1 MSSVRRALVLS
12 IAERYVLIAISLLGN
27 ILVARLLTPEEI
39 GIYSVSLAVIGIA
52 QVLRDFGVGSF
63 LIQEKDLRDEHIRTA
78 FGFSLLIGGVL
89 FVVVF
94 FAAPLAGSFYGEQR
108 MVETMRIS
116 ALNFLV
122 LPFCTI
128 SVALL
133 RRALVF
139 NRLVVVTL
147 LAAVVGFAT
156 TISLAYSG
164 FGANSMAIGAVATNI
179 ATGAGAWLARSD
191 RKLLLPSFSEWRSV
205 LKFGSQSSAASIVT
219 TISMDIN
226 DLALGK
232 ILGFAPVAIIS
243 RAQGLMNLFHRD
255 LMTAIRNVA
264 YPAFAKTHRE
274 GGDLEPRYIASVT
287 AVTVI
292 AWPFYGFA
300 GFFALEILRLMFGPQ
315 WDEAAPL
322 VMVFCLAGAVA
333 STSSLITSAMMAVG
347 RVDLVTKSEMLFQPL
362 RAIAIVAAAIIFKSL
377 MACALT
383 YCIAFFCYLPF
394 IYAFK
399 QRCIP
404 NDYQKLFENLLASA
418 KVTLGTLTLPTIL
431 ALHVG
436 FGRTTPLTLSILIF
450 ASALAVLGWIVSVTV
465 FKHPVLYDPLFKHL
479 TRKLPGF
486 AQERP

>member
-52 QVLRDFGVGSF
+52 QVLRDFGVGNF
-63 LIQEKDLRDEHIRTA
+63 LIQEKDLHDNHIRTA
-78 FGFSLLIGGVL
+78 FGFSLLIGGAL

-94 FAAPLAGSFYGEQR
+94 FAAPFAGSFYGEQR

-147 LAAVVGFAT
+147 ASAVVGFIT
-156 TISLAYSG
+156 TIGLAYSG

-179 ATGAGAWLARSD
+179 ATGAGAWLARND
-191 RKLLLPSFSEWRSV
+191 RKLLLPSFSEWRSM
-205 LKFGSQSSAASIVT
+205 LRFGSQSSAASIVT

-264 YPAFAKTHRE
+264 YPAFARIHRD
-274 GGDLEPRYIASVT
+274 GGNLEAQHVFAVGAIT
-287 AVTVI
+287 AV
-292 AWPFYGFA
+292 AWPFYAFA
-300 GFFALEILRLMFGPQ
+300 SLFSIEVLRLLFGTQ
-315 WDEAAPL
+315 WDAAAPL
-322 VMVFCLAGAVA
+322 VPWFCLAG
-333 STSSLITSAMMAVG
+333 SLGATCNLIISLCTAGGRIDLAM
-347 RVDLVTKSEMLFQPL
+347 RIDLILQPL
-362 RAIAIVAAAIIFKSL
+362 RAVLLVLTAIWFKTTEAFAIAFALTALISLPYHYIIKSKFVKTDFAALFSVLRKSAFVTVASCSIPALIAVSAERSDAAL
-377 MACALT
+377 DTRLLLTAGCACAVIWL
-383 YCIAFFCYLPF
+383 ISLIVFRHPLAQDPAFRHHLE
-394 IYAFK
+394 
-399 QRCIP
+399 
-404 NDYQKLFENLLASA
+404 KLRLLAKTES
-418 KVTLGTLTLPTIL
+418 
-431 ALHVG
+431 
-436 FGRTTPLTLSILIF
+436 R
-450 ASALAVLGWIVSVTV
+450 
-465 FKHPVLYDPLFKHL
+465 
-479 TRKLPGF
+479 
-486 AQERP
+486 

>member
-52 QVLRDFGVGSF
+52 QVLRDFGVGNF
-63 LIQEKDLRDEHIRTA
+63 LIQEKDLHDNHIRTA
-78 FGFSLLIGGVL
+78 FGFSLLIGGAL

-94 FAAPLAGSFYGEQR
+94 FAAPFAGSFYGEQR

-147 LAAVVGFAT
+147 ASAVVGFIT
-156 TISLAYSG
+156 TIGLAYSG

-179 ATGAGAWLARSD
+179 ATGAGAWLARND
-191 RKLLLPSFSEWRSV
+191 RKLLLPSFSEWRSM

-264 YPAFAKTHRE
+264 YPAFARIHRD
-274 GGDLEPRYIASVT
+274 GGNLEAQHVFAVGAIT
-287 AVTVI
+287 AV
-292 AWPFYGFA
+292 AWPFYAFA
-300 GFFALEILRLMFGPQ
+300 ALFSLELLRLLFGPQ
-315 WDEAAPL
+315 WDAAASL
-322 VMVFCLAGAVA
+322 VPWFCLAGAAAATCNLVVPLL
-333 STSSLITSAMMAVG
+333 TSQG
-347 RVDLVTKSEMLFQPL
+347 RIDLATRIDLTIQPL
-362 RAIAIVAAAIIFKSL
+362 RALILIAGIAVFKSPE
-377 MACALT
+377 AFAL
-383 YCIAFFCYLPF
+383 
-394 IYAFK
+394 
-399 QRCIP
+399 
-404 NDYQKLFENLLASA
+404 LFTAIFALSVPYYYHVKSRQQPTDFPALFHVLSRSA
-418 KVTLGTLTLPTIL
+418 LVTLLCMALPLAVFFYAPTTPVSLPQL
-431 ALHVG
+431 ALAGLLCAITWLVA
-436 FGRTTPLTLSILIF
+436 IM
-450 ASALAVLGWIVSVTV
+450 VV
-465 FKHPVLYDPLFKHL
+465 KHPLSTDPLFNKAIRRIPL
-479 TRKLPGF
+479 LGSWLPH
-486 AQERP
+486 AN